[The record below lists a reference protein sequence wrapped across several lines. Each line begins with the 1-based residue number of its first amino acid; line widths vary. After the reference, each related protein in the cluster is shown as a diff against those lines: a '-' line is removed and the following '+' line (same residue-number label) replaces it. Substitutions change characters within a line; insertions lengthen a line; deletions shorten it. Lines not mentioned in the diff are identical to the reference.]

1 MKARAKKIDPDIED
15 MVADLPKLVPVQVAA
30 DLLSVT
36 TRTLR
41 TWASDGRLRV
51 FKTARGGSGRVLVPR
66 AELVRVLSG
75 MAMRVPFGD

>member
-1 MKARAKKIDPDIED
+1 MSETDPLIED

-30 DLLSVT
+30 ELFCVS

-66 AELVRVLSG
+66 VELVRVLTG
-75 MAMRVPFGD
+75 MAVRVPFGG